1 RLRARRSQG
10 GARSHE
16 ADHRAQPGRTASGL
30 FHVRDRRPD
39 GAARARQAPRD
50 PHLRLRSAPVPGR
63 GRRRAGELR
72 GRGHAGRAPRRGGRG
87 RGAPRAAGRNPAD
100 DVPGGA
106 GGPHRADDRAVPG
119 RGDAPSAGGGPVTVT
134 VVMHGTLRR
143 FLPEGAAR
151 ATLELRDGATVGE
164 VLAELGAETTE
175 HETWLVARNEGIAE
189 RDHVLEPGDVLDCFE
204 PLAGGAGRATREA
217 GPCRYAM

>member
-1 RLRARRSQG
+1 M
-10 GARSHE
+10 
-16 ADHRAQPGRTASGL
+16 
-30 FHVRDRRPD
+30 
-39 GAARARQAPRD
+39 
-50 PHLRLRSAPVPGR
+50 
-63 GRRRAGELR
+63 
-72 GRGHAGRAPRRGGRG
+72 
-87 RGAPRAAGRNPAD
+87 
-100 DVPGGA
+100 
-106 GGPHRADDRAVPG
+106 
-119 RGDAPSAGGGPVTVT
+119 TVT

-189 RDHVLEPGDVLDCFE
+189 RDHVLEPDDVLDCFE

>member
-1 RLRARRSQG
+1 M
-10 GARSHE
+10 
-16 ADHRAQPGRTASGL
+16 
-30 FHVRDRRPD
+30 
-39 GAARARQAPRD
+39 
-50 PHLRLRSAPVPGR
+50 
-63 GRRRAGELR
+63 
-72 GRGHAGRAPRRGGRG
+72 
-87 RGAPRAAGRNPAD
+87 
-100 DVPGGA
+100 
-106 GGPHRADDRAVPG
+106 
-119 RGDAPSAGGGPVTVT
+119 TVT
-134 VVMHGTLRR
+134 VVMPGTLRR
-143 FLPEGAAR
+143 CLPEGAAR

>member
-1 RLRARRSQG
+1 M
-10 GARSHE
+10 
-16 ADHRAQPGRTASGL
+16 
-30 FHVRDRRPD
+30 
-39 GAARARQAPRD
+39 
-50 PHLRLRSAPVPGR
+50 
-63 GRRRAGELR
+63 
-72 GRGHAGRAPRRGGRG
+72 
-87 RGAPRAAGRNPAD
+87 
-100 DVPGGA
+100 
-106 GGPHRADDRAVPG
+106 
-119 RGDAPSAGGGPVTVT
+119 TVT

-189 RDHVLEPGDVLDCFE
+189 RDHVLEPGAVLDCFE